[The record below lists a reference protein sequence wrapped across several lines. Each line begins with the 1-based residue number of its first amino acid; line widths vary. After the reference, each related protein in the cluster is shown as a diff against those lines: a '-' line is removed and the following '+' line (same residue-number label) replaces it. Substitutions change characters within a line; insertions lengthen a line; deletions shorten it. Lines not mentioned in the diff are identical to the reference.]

1 MSGTKEHPT
10 VGTEPATVPG
20 SPADAVAPAQKENP
34 WIRFWTF
41 IGWYPAD
48 MPSSE
53 KLLVL
58 KLDLSILIFGC
69 LSFFTK
75 YLDQQS
81 LTNAYVSGMK
91 EEIGLQGNELNYL
104 TATFWASYC
113 TFMIPTCYLITRYP
127 ANLVLPSLE
136 LGWGLATLGLA
147 WARSVDTL
155 YAMRFFVGLFECASF
170 TGTIYVIGSWY
181 KPGETARRVALFF
194 VSSPLGTM
202 FAGYLQ
208 AAAYTNLDGANGL
221 SGWRWLFIIDAIIT
235 LGIASLGF
243 FLFPDIPARRKPW
256 LLSSA
261 EHALAQ
267 KRLQGYTSPPGLKL
281 SRGIFA
287 RVLGRWHFYA
297 FVLIW
302 TLLDLG
308 TLPGGTP
315 FSLYLKAHSPEIYS
329 VVQVNTLPTAT
340 TACSIVGALVAGV
353 AADRIGNFWMP
364 AVATSVLVVV
374 GSALLVVWD
383 VGEAGRLAGFILQG
397 FMGPLSPMSM
407 SWATVTMARDAEERA
422 VVTASMNS
430 IGQGIMAGVQV
441 VMYPATGAP
450 RWPSSFKANLGL
462 NVLQIV
468 VILGILYLS
477 NREQKQRLTKPDV
490 EATVATTEAIALT
503 KEGTSL
509 SPARRHS

>member
-1 MSGTKEHPT
+1 MPGTKEYPT

-20 SPADAVAPAQKENP
+20 TGPGTVPGTVPGTPADVVAPEQKENP

-41 IGWYPAD
+41 IGWYPRD
-48 MPSSE
+48 VPSSE
-53 KLLVL
+53 KLLDL

-75 YLDQQS
+75 YVDQQS
-81 LTNAYVSGMK
+81 LTNAYVRRNRPPGQRAQLPD
-91 EEIGLQGNELNYL
+91 GDLLG
-104 TATFWASYC
+104 
-113 TFMIPTCYLITRYP
+113 
-127 ANLVLPSLE
+127 LVLHVHDPHVLLDHAVPGQPGAAVAGAG

-147 WARSVDTL
+147 WARSVETL
-155 YAMRFFVGLFECASF
+155 CAMRFFVGLFECASF

-208 AAAYTNLDGANGL
+208 AAAYTNFNEVNGL

-235 LGIASLGF
+235 LGVASLGF
-243 FLFPDIPARRKPW
+243 FLFPNIPSRRKPW

-261 EHALAQ
+261 EHILAQ
-267 KRLQGYTSPPGLKL
+267 KRLQGYIAPPGLMF

-315 FSLYLKAHSPEIYS
+315 FSLYLKAQSPEIYS

-340 TACSIVGALVAGV
+340 TACSIVGARLAGV

-407 SWATVTMARDAEERA
+407 SWATVTMAHDAEERA
-422 VVTASMNS
+422 VVAASMNS
-430 IGQGIMAGVQV
+430 IGQGIMAGVQTWKQQS
-441 VMYPATGAP
+441 PP
-450 RWPSSFKANLGL
+450 PKPSPPSKGPPVCPPGEEIPESGFLQNMENLK
-462 NVLQIV
+462 
-468 VILGILYLS
+468 
-477 NREQKQRLTKPDV
+477 R
-490 EATVATTEAIALT
+490 TEYQP
-503 KEGTSL
+503 E
-509 SPARRHS
+509 